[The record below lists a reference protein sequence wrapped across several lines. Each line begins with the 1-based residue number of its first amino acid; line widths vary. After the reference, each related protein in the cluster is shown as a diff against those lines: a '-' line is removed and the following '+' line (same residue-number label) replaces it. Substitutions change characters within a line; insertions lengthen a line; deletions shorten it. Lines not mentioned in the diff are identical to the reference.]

1 MALTQVKPLRPVAHR
16 SCTDHAQV
24 MHRAVH
30 VEVMRICVP
39 WIWELCDSG
48 WSGAEL
54 ANLLQEAALVAV
66 RRGQREVDA
75 EDVAVAAERLIL
87 GAPRTRLTEEQRL
100 QPELVHRMAVREA
113 GLALTAVLLRC
124 RDREEHRQRQK
135 AQALAGSEGGHREG
149 LVAAQES
156 TWQPAIEAP
165 QRVSIMARGEV
176 RVRLMGWE
184 SSCTVCTWWQ
194 AGVLKECSLCCC
206 CPFLPFLPFLHLLH
220 FLNLLRVLPV
230 LSRVER

>member
-1 MALTQVKPLRPVAHR
+1 
-16 SCTDHAQV
+16 

-176 RVRLMGWE
+176 RVADGLVKLLHSLYLVAGWGVE
-184 SSCTVCTWWQ
+184 GVLFMLLLPFPAVSALSAPSALPELPACTACTV
-194 AGVLKECSLCCC
+194 
-206 CPFLPFLPFLHLLH
+206 
-220 FLNLLRVLPV
+220 
-230 LSRVER
+230 